1 MITRTLTLTERVVNT
16 TIKGLTSLICRV
28 DAAQLSSVPSQ
39 GPLIIVSNHINF
51 LDVPVIYTRLQ
62 PSPLTGF
69 AKIETWDSPFLGPL
83 FTLWGIIP
91 VQRGEADMGA
101 IRQGVKA
108 LKRDEIL
115 AITPE
120 GTRSGHGRLAKG
132 HAGMVILALLSG
144 APLLPIAHF
153 GVEAYRQNL
162 PRLRRTDFRIQV
174 GKPFHLDAAEVK
186 GTPSTRV
193 KLAEEIMYQLAMLLP
208 PEYRGQ
214 YADLTQASQK
224 YLRFID
230 TQNHALLKGESY
242 GSHHKPQRSNR
253 LAKEV

>member
-1 MITRTLTLTERVVNT
+1 MTSPSLTLTERVVNT

-28 DAAQLSSVPSQ
+28 DAAQLSRVPSQ
-39 GPLIIVSNHINF
+39 GPLIIISNHINF
-51 LDVPVIYTRLQ
+51 LDVPIIYTRLQ

-83 FTLWGIIP
+83 FTMWGIIP
-91 VQRGEADMGA
+91 VRRGEADMYA
-101 IRQGVKA
+101 IRQGVNV
-108 LKRDEIL
+108 LKRGEIL

-132 HAGMVILALLSG
+132 HAGMVIMALLSG
-144 APLLPIAHF
+144 APMLPVVHF

-174 GKPFHLDAAEVK
+174 GRPFHLDPAGAKV
-186 GTPSTRV
+186 TPHMREEMAT
-193 KLAEEIMYQLAMLLP
+193 EIMYQLASLLP
-208 PEYRGQ
+208 PGYRGQ
-214 YADLTQASQK
+214 YADLTLASQM

-230 TQNHALLKGESY
+230 TQIHPIS
-242 GSHHKPQRSNR
+242 
-253 LAKEV
+253 